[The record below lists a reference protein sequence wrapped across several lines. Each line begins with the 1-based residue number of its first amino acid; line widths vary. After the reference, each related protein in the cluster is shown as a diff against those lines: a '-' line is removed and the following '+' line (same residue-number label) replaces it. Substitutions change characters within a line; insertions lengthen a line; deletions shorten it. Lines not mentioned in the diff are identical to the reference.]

1 MAVGSSSLSWQWGT
15 HRCHS
20 SVVLPGGQ
28 NLEAPQTVE
37 AHHGGHQQVADQ
49 PIKERQ
55 HIRSL
60 IQIQCTRCIRLSGSD
75 YPSLSLSLSV
85 PPFLNL
91 TLLSHHIYFSLS
103 LSSLHFSLFIY
114 PSLQPSPFFPL
125 SLSPSLTPLL
135 LFSSECA

>member
-1 MAVGSSSLSWQWGT
+1 M
-15 HRCHS
+15 
-20 SVVLPGGQ
+20 LPGGQ

-103 LSSLHFSLFIY
+103 LSHLSISLSSSIHLFSPL
-114 PSLQPSPFFPL
+114 PFSL
-125 SLSPSLTPLL
+125 SLSLSKFDPSAPLQQ
-135 LFSSECA
+135 